1 MCMNPRMLPSFIA
14 FFYATFCSF
23 CAWSCYAQ
31 EFDPERKDSE
41 DLSKK
46 VVRVPLNQNL
56 PADVKVG
63 LQGITTLEFPGK
75 IEAIHGYG
83 FAVQPNA
90 EIDEFQ
96 LTYEKGTNFLS
107 LKALRPGVRA
117 NLTVVLN
124 EKVYCFYCEESS
136 DPSFVVIF
144 GAPNENARFVSTG
157 EPRQCGVD
165 KTVVSR
171 EQLVGFLEKV
181 KSYSALK
188 TGSPDSIAYLRVV
201 EPNKSGAVGQIETLI
216 KRVVRDES
224 LDLVGFEVQLGNKGQ
239 SDFYFDPEGFSIR
252 VDDAKYEACIADA
265 GGIVPVGTS
274 VPAFF
279 VVHGNTPE
287 GGRDLLVAQNFNLQ
301 IRAPDTAT
309 NGNLTA
315 NFTLPPP
322 DHIPT
327 AGNPLEDRA
336 FEPGRSVKEGED
348 KVGSA
353 PKGDLR
359 REEAEPKKK
368 KIKESSAQVSAKDHT
383 NKTAEALPKKRWF
396 DLFRRS
402 TVTTQ

>member
-1 MCMNPRMLPSFIA
+1 MNLRMVPFLIA
-14 FFYATFCSF
+14 FLYATV
-23 CAWSCYAQ
+23 CALSCYAQ
-31 EFDPERKDSE
+31 EFDPEQKDSE
-41 DLSKK
+41 NLSRK
-46 VVRVPLNQNL
+46 VVRVPLNQNV

-75 IEAIHGYG
+75 IEAINGYG

-90 EIDEFQ
+90 ETDEFQ

-107 LKALRPGVRA
+107 LKALRPWVRA

-136 DPSFVVIF
+136 DPSFVVIL
-144 GAPNENARFVSTG
+144 GAPGENARFASTG
-157 EPRQCGVD
+157 EPRQAVVD
-165 KTVVSR
+165 KKLVSR
-171 EQLVGFLEKV
+171 EQLVGFLDKV

-188 TGSPDSIAYLRVV
+188 SGSPDSIAYLRVV
-201 EPNKSGAVGQIETLI
+201 EPNKSGAVGQIETVI

-239 SDFYFDPEGFSIR
+239 SDFYFDPEGFSVR
-252 VDDAKYEACIADA
+252 VDDARYEACIADA
-265 GGIVPVGTS
+265 GGIVPAGTS

-279 VVHGNTPE
+279 VVQENTRE
-287 GGRDLLVAQNFNLQ
+287 GGRDLSVDQNFDVQ
-301 IRAPDTAT
+301 IRALDTAT

-315 NFTLPPP
+315 NFTLPPT

-327 AGNPLEDRA
+327 AGNSLKDPA
-336 FEPGRSVKEGED
+336 FEPRRSVKEGED

-353 PKGDLR
+353 GKGDLAK
-359 REEAEPKKK
+359 EETQPKKK
-368 KIKESSAQVSAKDHT
+368 KIKEGSAQVSAKDHA
-383 NKTAEALPKKRWF
+383 NKTPEALPKKHWF

-402 TVTTQ
+402 AITAQ